1 MKYSLYQKSL
11 SEVSI
16 RSLYQKSLSEVSF
29 RSLFQRSLFHPMTG
43 FNEVSTCLYL
53 PGSIKSPPFIPCP
66 GSMKSLPVFTYRVQL
81 SLYQKSL
88 SEVSIRSLYQKSL
101 SEVSIR
107 SLYQKSLSE
116 VSLSEVSL
124 SEVSLSE
131 VSIRSLY
138 QKSLSEVSTCLY
150 LSLLGSM
157 KSMFKSLKFTLCFKV
172 YHVSF
177 RLGCRDFA
185 IIKMSKILN

>member
-107 SLYQKSLSE
+107 SLYQKSLYQK
-116 VSLSEVSL
+116 SLFQKSL
-124 SEVSLSE
+124 FQKSLSE

-138 QKSLSEVSTCLY
+138 QKSLPVSTCLY